1 MTKCY
6 VIEEDLIERLRG
18 ISNRL
23 HAGSDSMRDE
33 GGALLAVLD
42 RAYETDTSDIGS
54 SGLLSQIAK
63 LLAPHLVDQ
72 LTIEVGKRLEISEDH
87 IGEIVREELRS
98 CDFIDEDRAREIA
111 DEQIADIDFEDQI
124 DERCNYQGYLDDDGV
139 KEVLRNCR
147 ISIDV

>member
-1 MTKCY
+1 MD
-6 VIEEDLIERLRG
+6 DLANKYDG
-18 ISNRL
+18 
-23 HAGSDSMRDE
+23 
-33 GGALLAVLD
+33 VLS
-42 RAYETDTSDIGS
+42 E
-54 SGLLSQIAK
+54 LAK
-63 LLAPHLVDQ
+63 LLVPHLVDQ
-72 LTIEVGKRLEISEDH
+72 LTAEVGKRLKADLTELDDER

-147 ISIDV
+147 ISIEV